1 MTQRRIRRAL
11 GLLLLAL
18 AIPAVLPG
26 KSPRGEQTEPAVAKI
41 VHRLEAR
48 YRGAKAFRAIFL
60 ERRSEGKRSLQVETG
75 TLYLEKPGKMRWD
88 YESPEKK
95 VFLVDGKFAWFYVP
109 ADRTVTK
116 APVRE
121 ADDEQIPLLLLT
133 GKTKLERVCRRMELA
148 EVPVQ
153 AAGDIALRCLPAAAA
168 GGQYREAVLEVDGED
183 HLVRLLVVEAGD
195 VETEFQFGHWE
206 ENPVLPP
213 ALFHFTPP
221 VGTAIVDERT
231 LLGNTDEQ

>member
-1 MTQRRIRRAL
+1 MTQRAIPPAL

-18 AIPAVLPG
+18 AIPAILPG
-26 KSPRGEQTEPAVAKI
+26 KSPHGEQTEPAVAKI

-60 ERRSEGKRSLQVETG
+60 ERRSEGKRSMQVETG
-75 TLYLEKPGKMRWD
+75 TVYLERPGKMRWD

-133 GKTKLERVCRRMELA
+133 GKTKLDRVCRRMELA
-148 EVPVQ
+148 DVHVQ
-153 AAGDIALRCLPAAAA
+153 AAGDMALRCLPTPAA
-168 GGQYREAVLEVDGED
+168 GEQYREAVLEVDGED
-183 HLVRLLVVEAGD
+183 HLVRLLVVEPGD
-195 VETEFQFGHWE
+195 VETEFQFAKWE
-206 ENPVLPP
+206 ENPTLPP
-213 ALFHFTPP
+213 ALFHFTAP

-231 LLGNTDEQ
+231 LLGNTDEK